1 MNNFLKELKASIYNP
16 VFYRQLLDRRL
27 SLSLSYYL
35 RLSLL
40 LALLLTIVFAVQIVP
55 MMTDFLWSF
64 KDQAVEI
71 YPDDLILTIESGR
84 LSANVESPYFIT
96 MPVEL
101 KFDNGPANFLVIDT
115 TPEATQDVWRYDTLF
130 LLTARE
136 MIGINKVEGSTT
148 AKSFNQFPDTQITK
162 VWLAEKLTVLQRFLK
177 WIIPVM
183 VLIFFALIF
192 SFVFTGGLMLFVFSS
207 LILMLAGR
215 IAKVF
220 INYSQAYKFSL
231 HASTLGLFLASLSFI
246 FSLNYSP
253 IYIVGLLTLI
263 IGIANLSG
271 IKKQETEPLF

>member
-55 MMTDFLWSF
+55 TMTDFLWSF

-231 HASTLGLFLASLSFI
+231 HALTSGLFLASLSFI

>member
-55 MMTDFLWSF
+55 TMTDFLWSF